1 MTKEQINQI
10 IQDNIRD
17 IATKSTL
24 GYNGYYQNI
33 TWEIDENGDLYDHWL
48 GGQSTIKQEETS
60 IYFHTNIDQDTSY
73 LLENSYITKGEWYE
87 EEKYIHPEMEIYKA
101 KLTDENICDSEGKIL
116 DIDSYKEFL
125 FDEFWIQESCEYY
138 LERIKEQINNSNN
151 Q

>member
-1 MTKEQINQI
+1 MTKRTINQI

-87 EEKYIHPEMEIYKA
+87 EEIYIHPEMEIYKA
-101 KLTDENICDSEGKIL
+101 KN
-116 DIDSYKEFL
+116 
-125 FDEFWIQESCEYY
+125 
-138 LERIKEQINNSNN
+138 
-151 Q
+151 

>member
-33 TWEIDENGDLYDHWL
+33 TWEIDENGDIHDHWL
-48 GGQSTIKQEETS
+48 GGQSIVREEKTS
-60 IYFHTNIDQDTSY
+60 IYFHTDIDQDNDY
-73 LLENSYITKGEWYE
+73 LLENSYQQNEDDQYFL
-87 EEKYIHPEMEIYKA
+87 HDEMEVYKA
-101 KLTDENICDSEGKIL
+101 KLIDENICGDDGKIL

-138 LERIKEQINNSNN
+138 FERIKEQLNN

>member
-10 IQDNIRD
+10 IHDNIKD

-24 GYNGYYQNI
+24 GYNGYYQDI

-48 GGQSTIKQEETS
+48 GCQSVVKEEEGS
-60 IYFHTNIDQDTSY
+60 IYFHTKIDQDTSY
-73 LLENSYITKGEWYE
+73 LLLNSYQQNDNDEYF
-87 EEKYIHPEMEIYKA
+87 IHDEMEVYKA
-101 KLTDENICDSEGKIL
+101 KLIDENICGDDGKIL

-125 FDEFWIQESCEYY
+125 FDEFWIQESCDYY
-138 LERIKEQINNSNN
+138 LERITEQLNNPNN